1 MERGLIVPVIES
13 SSAPLFTFTMPGSDP
28 KIPTPHISVRGYAA
42 PSRSAKEI
50 CVWRITFAPG
60 LPQRIGMVDHEE
72 FFMVLS
78 GVASI
83 ILDGTPIE
91 LNPGDGV
98 IVPPNTPVGI
108 GNSHDEPVELVE
120 VCPAGTRVTFPGMD
134 PFVPV
139 WAE

>member
-1 MERGLIVPVIES
+1 VPVIENS
-13 SSAPLFTFTMPGSDP
+13 DAPVFTFTMPGLDP
-28 KIPTPHISVRGYAA
+28 KIPNPHISVLGYAA
-42 PSRSAKEI
+42 PSRGSKEV

-60 LPQRIGMVDHEE
+60 VPQRMGTVDHEE

-83 ILDGTPIE
+83 TLDGMPIE

-98 IVPPNTPVGI
+98 IVPANTPI
-108 GNSHDEPVELVE
+108 GMGNAHDAPVELVE
-120 VCPAGTRVTFPGMD
+120 VCPVGSRVTFPGIE